1 MSRIR
6 LGQSFALILAA
17 VFIVSTI
24 SVAQV
29 NGQPCCAIISID
41 TNTGVV
47 TAKTISTGKTFQ
59 FRVTS
64 AAPASAAT
72 GTSRFGPVT
81 GFIPVDG
88 FGPVDGFQPVDGYQP
103 VDGAKVFASLKVG
116 QKIWANVDGKVSV
129 NGAQPCCA
137 MVSWDLKT
145 KSRL

>member
-17 VFIVSTI
+17 VFVVSMV
-24 SVAQV
+24 SAAQV
-29 NGQPCCAIISID
+29 NSAPCCAIISID
-41 TNTGVV
+41 TNTGIV
-47 TAKTISTGKTFQ
+47 TAKTLSTGKTFQ

-64 AAPASAAT
+64 AAPANAAT

-81 GFIPVDG
+81 GFSPVDG
-88 FGPVDGFQPVDGYQP
+88 FGPVDGFQPVDAQP
-103 VDGAKVFASLKVG
+103 VDGAKAFASLKVG

-129 NGAQPCCA
+129 NGGQPCCS

-145 KSRL
+145 QKKL